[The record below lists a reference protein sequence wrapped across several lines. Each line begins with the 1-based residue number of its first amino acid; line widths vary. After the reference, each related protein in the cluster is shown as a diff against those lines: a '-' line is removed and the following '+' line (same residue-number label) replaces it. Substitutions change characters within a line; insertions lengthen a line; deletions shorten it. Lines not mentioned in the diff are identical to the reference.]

1 MREAVGDKTAEGI
14 RITWLCPSGK
24 VISKGGRESCKT
36 KVIDKLMHFAKLQKV
51 AIKKQN
57 VYKLFDVLQGT
68 ATVNSIQHIN
78 MHLTEDQKKLSTT
91 KWKGEKLGPVVDQA
105 QSLAVAL

>member
-1 MREAVGDKTAEGI
+1 MIKLQKVYCVAVSIGQGHI
-14 RITWLCPSGK
+14 
-24 VISKGGRESCKT
+24 KGWQRDLQKKSY
-36 KVIDKLMHFAKLQKV
+36 KLMYFAKFQKV

-78 MHLTEDQKKLSTT
+78 MHLTEDQKKLLTT
-91 KWKGEKLGPVVDQA
+91 KWKGEKLDPVVDQA